1 MARNISVKIP
11 TSVLIAQIESVIAD
25 IDEATANYPA
35 LLEKYERDSERYKTK
50 VAEFISD
57 YLSKNASKVGYD
69 HDAVIRVST
78 SPYYNNR
85 FEMTFVTDSIP
96 DFPEKPVHPVKPD
109 TKSYFGREYI
119 TKREILERNL
129 KILRMTSQEE
139 VSASTYGAIM
149 EIL

>member
-11 TSVLIAQIESVIAD
+11 TSTLIAQIEGAIAE

-35 LLEKYERDSERYKTK
+35 LLEKYERDSELYKTK

-69 HDAVIRVST
+69 YDSVIRVAT
-78 SPYYNNR
+78 SHYSSNR
-85 FEMTFVTDSIP
+85 FELTFHTDSIP
-96 DFPEKPVHPVKPD
+96 DFPEKPVRPVAPD
-109 TKSYFGREYI
+109 TRTHYGREYT

>member
-11 TSVLIAQIESVIAD
+11 TATLIAQIESAIAE

-35 LLEKYERDSERYKTK
+35 LLEKYERDSEAYKTK

-57 YLSKNASKVGYD
+57 YLSKNAVKIGYDYDSVIRISQSHYNNKAEIQFDTQAIVGYPERPVRPEQPD
-69 HDAVIRVST
+69 ST
-78 SPYYNNR
+78 RTY
-85 FEMTFVTDSIP
+85 
-96 DFPEKPVHPVKPD
+96 
-109 TKSYFGREYI
+109 GREYT
-119 TKREILERNL
+119 TKRSILERNL

-139 VSASTYGAIM
+139 VNASTYGAIM

>member
-11 TSVLIAQIESVIAD
+11 TSTLIAQIESVIAE
-25 IDEATANYPA
+25 IDEAVAAYPA
-35 LLEKYERDSERYKTK
+35 LLEQYEIDSERYKTK

-69 HDAVIRVST
+69 YDSVIRVVQT
-78 SPYYNNR
+78 SYNQNKVEVQ
-85 FEMTFVTDSIP
+85 FDTASIP
-96 DFPEKPVHPVKPD
+96 DFPERPVRPVQPD
-109 TKSYFGREYI
+109 TKNHYGREYSS
-119 TKREILERNL
+119 KRDILERNL